1 MKAEQARL
9 DRSKRL
15 ERRVMKING
24 EEVENEEMLV
34 SSTGRPI
41 KKTKYHDYEGYEKDE
56 DYDEDSE
63 EASEPSEEEDDS
75 AEEYVHGRYKKKGTR
90 GRKS

>member
-1 MKAEQARL
+1 MQERKREMKAEKAKL

-15 ERRVMKING
+15 ERRMMKMNG
-24 EEVENEEMLV
+24 EDVENEEV
-34 SSTGRPI
+34 QISSTGRQI
-41 KKTKYHDYEGYEKDE
+41 KKNKLYDYDGYDKDE

-75 AEEYVHGRYKKKGTR
+75 AEEYVHGRYKK
-90 GRKS
+90 